1 MKASPCREGRLRAAQ
16 ERAGTVGGL
25 PQLVQGLP
33 SPAVSLPSEGSAGF
47 LACLPAPTPGP
58 LPVLPPAEG
67 PPACSGPLT
76 TAWTEPGGAGS
87 GMTVL
92 KPPSRVHGY
101 LRSLVR
107 QARHFLIKRTFQHFP
122 FTTCAGLSGLGAGK
136 PTPSERP
143 KPRPLALACSWGGA
157 HTAPGLSETW
167 SIEQGG
173 HSSLGPWGEASST
186 GSELR
191 HLKPT
196 AASLGR
202 SFSSPPFSLCLTF
215 TSHFL
220 IYFTWL
226 S

>member
-1 MKASPCREGRLRAAQ
+1 M
-16 ERAGTVGGL
+16 GGL
-25 PQLVQGLP
+25 PQLVQELP

-47 LACLPAPTPGP
+47 LACLPVPTPGP

-76 TAWTEPGGAGS
+76 AAWTEPGGAGS
-87 GMTVL
+87 GMTVP
-92 KPPSRVHGY
+92 KPPSRVHGH

-107 QARHFLIKRTFQHFP
+107 QACQ
-122 FTTCAGLSGLGAGK
+122 GLAQGK
-136 PTPSERP
+136 PTPSEWP

-167 SIEQGG
+167 SSEQGG

-186 GSELR
+186 GSELC

-220 IYFTWL
+220 VYFTWL
-226 S
+226 Y